1 MSDTPETPEPSE
13 PSDAP
18 DLAAMLQQAQEM
30 LGVDL
35 AQMQEASAAAF
46 EAEVTGS
53 SGGGAVQVVLQA
65 GEFRSVRIDP
75 AAVDPD
81 DISML
86 EDLVLAALNDCMAKM
101 NELMP
106 GAPDVGDLFGGA

>member
-1 MSDTPETPEPSE
+1 LTNTPDIPETPES
-13 PSDAP
+13 SDAP

-65 GEFRSVRIDP
+65 GQFRSVRIDP

-86 EDLVLAALNDCMAKM
+86 EDLVLAALNDCMTRM
-101 NELMP
+101 NDLMP
-106 GAPDVGDLFGGA
+106 GAPDVGDLFGT